1 MTSQMWML
9 EWRSDGER
17 EGGWGGREKLIRNLI
32 RLSKVYIPCNDK
44 VIVSFPDK
52 KCVGTYFGSV

>member
-1 MTSQMWML
+1 M
-9 EWRSDGER
+9 ER
-17 EGGWGGREKLIRNLI
+17 GVGGGGGGGGGRKRGESTFVIGNLI

-44 VIVSFPDK
+44 VSFPDK